1 VERLFGTLNTE
12 LLPELPGRL
21 VRGKP
26 ATSPRLSLPELDA
39 AIGGYITGTYHLREH
54 RETGTAPRAAWLGD
68 GWLPRMPGS
77 LDDLDLLLVMVAKP
91 RMVHRDGIH
100 FQGLRYLAPALAAYI
115 REPVTIRYDP
125 RDITEIRVFHR
136 NRSSAGRSVPSTPA
150 RPSPSKTSRPRV
162 QRTAGPCAARSTS
175 GSPGSPTSCPAPP
188 LTRRRSSPRRSH
200 GGQLPGCAPISK
212 TPDDR
217 QPPPKPRAAAFI
229 ATKEHRRF
237 QEFACAVRRHRY
249 IGLCYDAAGVGK
261 TLSARRYA
269 RWDLAEPLLLTWG
282 PREDSDAKAYAALA
296 SARTVFYTPTVG
308 GTLRE
313 LREELKLLT
322 SRADIC
328 IDEHLRTRR
337 PGSSARPGPHRSSRP
352 GHIELLIIDEAERL
366 SATALE
372 YLRDQFD
379 RTGTGLVLIGM
390 PGIEKRMARY
400 PQLYSRVGF
409 AHHYRPLQGD
419 ELSFVLTRHWRHLG
433 LALDNADFTDS
444 QAIAAIARI
453 TGGNFRLL
461 HRLFVQIERILRIND
476 LTVITSDV
484 VEAARST
491 LVIGDAT

>member
-1 VERLFGTLNTE
+1 MAAPDARQPRRPRPTAGHGRQAPHGAPRRHP
-12 LLPELPGRL
+12 LPGPALPRPCPGRL
-21 VRGKP
+21 HQGTSDHPLRPARHHRDPGIPPQPVLCRAISPEHAGETITLKDIQAARAAHRRALRGQINERITRITDFLPGP
-26 ATSPRLSLPELDA
+26 APDQAPQLPSPVPRRATPRLR
-39 AIGGYITGTYHLREH
+39 TYLEDTRW
-54 RETGTAPRAAWLGD
+54 P
-68 GWLPRMPGS
+68 
-77 LDDLDLLLVMVAKP
+77 
-91 RMVHRDGIH
+91 
-100 FQGLRYLAPALAAYI
+100 PA
-115 REPVTIRYDP
+115 
-125 RDITEIRVFHR
+125 
-136 NRSSAGRSVPSTPA
+136 
-150 RPSPSKTSRPRV
+150 
-162 QRTAGPCAARSTS
+162 
-175 GSPGSPTSCPAPP
+175 
-188 LTRRRSSPRRSH
+188 
-200 GGQLPGCAPISK
+200 
-212 TPDDR
+212 
-217 QPPPKPRAAAFI
+217 PPKPRAAAFI